1 MNTYRE
7 QLRTVNRQA
16 GRAPDSTWE
25 HVGEAR
31 DRRAIELYEALG
43 GPPPT
48 SMQLNAAEASAS
60 LHRTPIAAEVLAV
73 KMDAIQR
80 GEFEAMQAQLS
91 ARPELRELVWWLQ
104 YWSFQ
109 EGGLG
114 THVIAPLI
122 DQEQGR
128 LGFPGLWAIK
138 PAQQGRFTEAQI
150 RTLLDDAPFDVA
162 RWLGLP
168 DYDSIADTA
177 FFNREQL
184 ATPAAWREH
193 ITAQVKA
200 RLPGYLHQL
209 CLSRAV
215 DFSGKEFPLIPDIIG
230 RLIELMKTRADLE
243 RRSIAATETFRRVA
257 EEIQYAVSQRGL
269 VMIIGD
275 SRLGKTV
282 SAQAVVRMRPGRLR
296 YMAVP
301 STNDLASLYRAC
313 AESLGVFAAPSVK
326 AESLRHL
333 VEYVFRVSRMAV
345 VADEFHFTL
354 PVQFTRRTKARRLD
368 WIRTALHDK
377 GVPIIAI
384 TTPQDMES
392 WRRFMSY
399 TQYTQN
405 QFRGRLD
412 QEVFL
417 SPEISEEDIA
427 AVARH
432 VLKGCSDDAI
442 ELVIAR
448 ALRCDMGLKVVDAI
462 KRRAA
467 WRAEKDGRSTFSD
480 ADLDGAWKELEPSF
494 QHQPLSPER
503 QAEAEAACKVSAAR
517 LQPAEKPVATRLQS
531 SKISRGKRPALP
543 VPKPR
548 GESVPDLVEA

>member
-1 MNTYRE
+1 MSTYRDR
-7 QLRTVNRQA
+7 LRTINRHA
-16 GRAPDSTWE
+16 GRAADSTWE
-25 HVGEAR
+25 YIGTRGKPDDYYALPWQQQHRLDRELEEISTNP
-31 DRRAIELYEALG
+31 DRR
-43 GPPPT
+43 
-48 SMQLNAAEASAS
+48 
-60 LHRTPIAAEVLAV
+60 PIAAEVLAV
-73 KMDAIQR
+73 KMESTRR
-80 GEFEAMQAQLS
+80 GELGSMEDQLIE
-91 ARPELRELVWWLQ
+91 RPAIAELLWWLQ
-104 YWSFQ
+104 YQSFQ
-109 EGGLG
+109 EGGLAA
-114 THVIAPLI
+114 HVVAPLI
-122 DQEQGR
+122 EQEKNR
-128 LGFPGLWAIK
+128 LGFPELWEIK
-138 PAQQGRFTEAQI
+138 PASKGRFSEAQI
-150 RTLLDDAPFDVA
+150 RTLLAAAPDNL
-162 RWLGLP
+162 RGWLDLDLEG
-168 DYDSIADTA
+168 SIADIA
-177 FFNREQL
+177 YFNRDRL
-184 ATPAAWREH
+184 ATPEAWLGQ
-193 ITAQVKA
+193 ITAEIQH
-200 RLPGYLHQL
+200 RLPAYLQEL
-209 CLSRAV
+209 CQSPAV
-215 DFSGKEFPLIPDIIG
+215 DFSGKHFTLIPDVIG
-230 RLIELMKTRADLE
+230 RLIELMKAQADLE

-296 YMAVP
+296 YMAIP

-333 VEYVFRVSRMAV
+333 VEYVFRVSGMAV

-432 VLKGCSDDAI
+432 VLKGCGDDAV

-467 WRAEKDGRSTFSD
+467 WRAEKDGRTTFSD

-503 QAEAEAACKVSAAR
+503 QAEAEAACKASAAR

-531 SKISRGKRPALP
+531 PRISRGKRPALP
-543 VPKPR
+543 APKPR
-548 GESVPDLVEA
+548 GESIPDLVEA